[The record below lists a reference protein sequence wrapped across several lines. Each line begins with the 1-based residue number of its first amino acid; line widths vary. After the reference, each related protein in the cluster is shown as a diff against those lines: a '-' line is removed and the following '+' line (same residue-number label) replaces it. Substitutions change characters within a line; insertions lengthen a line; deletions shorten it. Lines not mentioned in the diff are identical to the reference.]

1 MEYETKL
8 KFWKISA
15 RTYIKTF
22 FDKIETLFYIK
33 LKNYGSP
40 METGDYPEMDESDLL
55 DQEQIAQ
62 YQMLIGRAIWDVT
75 LGRYDVQ
82 YAKNPLVIFSQQPI
96 EVHMNR
102 SFRMFGYLNHHKQEK
117 IHFHPQQ
124 INT

>member
-1 MEYETKL
+1 
-8 KFWKISA
+8 
-15 RTYIKTF
+15 
-22 FDKIETLFYIK
+22 
-33 LKNYGSP
+33 